1 MGADTSE
8 LAALAQD
15 LETASGRVGT
25 EGRKAL
31 TAQAEETKDFQR
43 AKVAVLTGN
52 LRDSIQA
59 RVDGD
64 GRSTTMY
71 AEIGPVGEE
80 RGHGYFVEHGT
91 ARMAAQPFIEPSAE
105 DAARTWPGRVEEMM
119 ANVTADL

>member
-8 LAALAQD
+8 LTALAQD
-15 LETASGRVGT
+15 FETASGRVGS

-31 TAQAEETKDFQR
+31 TAQADDTKDFQQ
-43 AKVAVLTGN
+43 AKVPKDTWDLHNHIT
-52 LRDSIQA
+52 A

-64 GRSTTMY
+64 GRSTTMH

-80 RGHGYFVEHGT
+80 RGHGYFVEYGT
-91 ARMAAQPFIEPSAE
+91 ARMGAQPFIEPSAE